1 MDAGVTIP
9 DLAVVIDGSTTH
21 LRSFAGKALV
31 LYFYPKDDTSGCT
44 REAQDFSASYAE
56 FRAAGIEVIGV
67 SPDTEASHAK
77 FRSKHGLSVPLAADP
92 ERTLIEAFGLWGEKK
107 LYGRS
112 YMGVERATFLFD
124 GEGKLV
130 REWRKVKVA
139 GHAAAVLELARTL
152 D

>member
-21 LRSFAGKALV
+21 LRSFAGKTLV

-56 FRAAGIEVIGV
+56 FRAAGAEVIGV
-67 SPDTEASHAK
+67 SPDTEASHGK
-77 FRSKHGLSVPLAADP
+77 FRSKHGLTVPLAADP

-139 GHAAAVLELARTL
+139 GHAAAVLEVAKTL
-152 D
+152 G